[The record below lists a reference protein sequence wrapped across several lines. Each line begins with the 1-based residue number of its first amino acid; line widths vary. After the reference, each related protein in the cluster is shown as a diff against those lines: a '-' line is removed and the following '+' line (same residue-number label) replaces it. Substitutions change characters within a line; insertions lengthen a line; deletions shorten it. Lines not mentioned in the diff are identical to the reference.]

1 MLRRGRV
8 KEEGRTVGVGRGGRK
23 GEGVENE
30 QHVIFCSAVAVVWM
44 RRCGMMVWMGWCRW
58 VV

>member
-44 RRCGMMVWMGWCRW
+44 RRCGMMVWMG
-58 VV
+58 